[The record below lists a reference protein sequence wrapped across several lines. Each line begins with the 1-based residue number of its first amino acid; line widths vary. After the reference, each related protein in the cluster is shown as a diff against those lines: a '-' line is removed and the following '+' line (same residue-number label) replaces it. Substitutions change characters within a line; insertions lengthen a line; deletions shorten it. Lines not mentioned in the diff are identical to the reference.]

1 MGEVNY
7 GSLFK
12 TATPYKEFKNG
23 QEKAKLE
30 KSLPSL
36 TRIYL
41 KWLPEWKKM
50 RSIFVLKII
59 RGIIKIL

>member
-7 GSLFK
+7 GLLFK

-30 KSLPSL
+30 NLYP
-36 TRIYL
+36 
-41 KWLPEWKKM
+41 P
-50 RSIFVLKII
+50 
-59 RGIIKIL
+59 